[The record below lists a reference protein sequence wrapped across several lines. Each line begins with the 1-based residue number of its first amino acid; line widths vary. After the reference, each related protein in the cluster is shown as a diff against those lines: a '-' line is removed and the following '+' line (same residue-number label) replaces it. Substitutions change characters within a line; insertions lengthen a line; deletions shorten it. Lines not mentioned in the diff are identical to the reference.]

1 MANHI
6 CFTVADRS
14 YFSLLKKEVHSLA
27 TDAGFTENKVGEIDI
42 VVAEIVS
49 NLVKHGGGGKLLVKL
64 IQQDEIDGIELIS
77 IDNGEGMVDFNK
89 MMVDGISTTNTL
101 GHGLG
106 AIKRMSDV
114 FQVYTQKDWG
124 TILLSRIF
132 KQELPYKKKRNEI
145 RSLVVP
151 KPGEEKAGDG
161 FYCSA
166 SSEKVRMFLGD
177 GLGHGEQASLAITKA
192 IEAFKICGEED
203 PVEILRF
210 MHAQV
215 RKTRGLVGTA
225 AVFSLKERL
234 WRICGIGN
242 ISTRII
248 TGIEVRNYMAYNG
261 IIGYNMPSTLHSQ
274 EIKFENGQTVVMCS
288 DGLKTRWDHSK
299 YPSVLKYDLSIL
311 ASVLLKD
318 FGRYTDDMSV
328 AAVRL
333 NLQ

>member
-14 YFSLLKKEVHSLA
+14 YFSLLKKEIHSLA
-27 TDAGFTENKVGEIDI
+27 ADAGFTENKVGEIDI

-64 IQQDEIDGIELIS
+64 VNQDEIDGIEFIS
-77 IDNGEGMVDFNK
+77 IDNGEGMTDFNK

-106 AIKRMSDV
+106 AIKRMSDL

-132 KQELPYKKKRNEI
+132 KRELPYKKRRNEI
-145 RSLVVP
+145 RSVVVP
-151 KPGEEKAGDG
+151 KPGEEKTGDG
-161 FYCSA
+161 FYCSV
-166 SSEKVRMFLGD
+166 SDEQVRVFLGD
-177 GLGHGEQASLAITKA
+177 GLGHGEQASIAVKGA
-192 IEAFKICGEED
+192 IEAFKICPEED
-203 PVEILRF
+203 PVEMLRF
-210 MHAQV
+210 VHTQV

-225 AVFSLKERL
+225 AVFSFKEKA
-234 WRICGIGN
+234 WRICGVGN

-248 TGIEVRNYMAYNG
+248 TGIDVRNYMAYNG

-274 EIKFENGQTVVMCS
+274 EIKFESGQTVVMCS
-288 DGLKTRWDHSK
+288 DGLKTRWDHLK
-299 YPSVLKYDLSIL
+299 YPSLLKYDLSVF
-311 ASVLLKD
+311 AAVLLKD

-328 AAVRL
+328 AAFRL
-333 NLQ
+333 NIL